1 MIHVLGFDSLVNKG
15 DDLLLVDVV
24 RLKSLPLVDMGAL
37 FVLMN
42 SSIEG
47 VELVLDNDLRF
58 ILSGSIRA
66 VMEKS
71 L

>member
-15 DDLLLVDVV
+15 DDPLLVDVV
-24 RLKSLPLVDMGAL
+24 RLNSLPLVDMGAL

>member
-1 MIHVLGFDSLVNKG
+1 MIHVSGFDSIVNKG
-15 DDLLLVDVV
+15 DDPLLVDVV

-42 SSIEG
+42 SSIKG